1 MCQLHLICHGIEV
14 YIIPSTIKITWD
26 ACGIFLFADA
36 RPQPDFN
43 QILSKSKH
51 WGAVT
56 VKNKFHFK
64 EK

>member
-1 MCQLHLICHGIEV
+1 MLAV
-14 YIIPSTIKITWD
+14 F
-26 ACGIFLFADA
+26 FLFADA

-43 QILSKSKH
+43 QIPSKSKH